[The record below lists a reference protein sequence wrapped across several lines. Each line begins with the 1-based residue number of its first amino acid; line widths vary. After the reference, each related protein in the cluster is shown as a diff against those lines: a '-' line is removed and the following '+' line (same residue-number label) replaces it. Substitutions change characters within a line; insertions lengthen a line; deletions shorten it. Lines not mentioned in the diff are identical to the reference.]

1 MEKSLLNG
9 KCSSPE
15 FKNNKF
21 WGCIR
26 KHLYI
31 HAPFK
36 KLTLTPHRTSTHS
49 NFICIYIIQHRCGIK
64 AAGERH
70 ARIHS
75 PCAHTADIKLRR
87 LLNLQ
92 KNPLHSLSRP
102 KGNERKKENAQPL
115 DACRRAVFFRFSLFL
130 SLSPGFYDSSF
141 FILCAPASLP
151 PELCTCLLLLLLL
164 LKSVA
169 AARFFSSSMP
179 ALSFFFSPLLHNHEG
194 WCAQQSFEW
203 GDTER
208 ATVMRRASV
217 MLSSYVH
224 GCGALK

>member
-1 MEKSLLNG
+1 MYSKALIYTRTVQKAHLNTSPHINSFKLYMYIYNTTPLRDQSCRRMARAHPFTLCSHRRYQTPAPPQSSKKS
-9 KCSSPE
+9 SSLSL
-15 FKNNKF
+15 KTK
-21 WGCIR
+21 R
-26 KHLYI
+26 KW
-31 HAPFK
+31 K
-36 KLTLTPHRTSTHS
+36 KERKRATPWRV
-49 NFICIYIIQHRCGIK
+49 
-64 AAGERH
+64 
-70 ARIHS
+70 
-75 PCAHTADIKLRR
+75 PPRR
-87 LLNLQ
+87 LF
-92 KNPLHSLSRP
+92 PLFTLS
-102 KGNERKKENAQPL
+102 
-115 DACRRAVFFRFSLFL
+115 L